1 VTEDSP
7 SPSFNISL
15 AIGARQDIQQVL
27 RRAADLGIIDDI
39 SDLLFR
45 IEDALRTE
53 PRNWGDPLRRLRTLN
68 AVYYRRM
75 YEPLIVYYSVH
86 DTQPVVVVARV
97 IPVPGS
103 NLSQRNSSG

>member
-7 SPSFNISL
+7 SPPFNVSL
-15 AIGARQDIQQVL
+15 AIGARQDIQRL
-27 RRAADLGIIDDI
+27 LNRARDLGIIDDI

-45 IEDALRTE
+45 IEDALRSA
-53 PRNWGDPLRRLRTLN
+53 PRNWGDPLRRLRPFK

-75 YEPLIVYYSVH
+75 YAPLIVYYSVH
-86 DTQPVVVVARV
+86 ETEPMVVIARV

-103 NLSQRNSSG
+103 DLSRSNSN